1 MDEKIEELRRAC
13 VAYQGADESHKRGIF
28 RNISE
33 VVRSIAWPG
42 SPLPTITQTS
52 GGVTEATPIDE
63 DPIEDTEQGTGA
75 DDTAGG
81 D

>member
-1 MDEKIEELRRAC
+1 MNEKIEELRRAC
-13 VAYQGADESHKRGIF
+13 VAYQGADESHKRGLF

-33 VVRSIAWPG
+33 VVRSIDWPG
-42 SPLPTITQTS
+42 GLVVGPTVPLGIL
-52 GGVTEATPIDE
+52 D
-63 DPIEDTEQGTGA
+63 DPIEDMEQGTGA